1 MHILALCGSLRPQ
14 STTLKAIQIAAEEI
28 RLAGAECHIVSGKD
42 MNLPLCW
49 LTEED
54 RQHALVLRLQELAME
69 ADGFLLAS
77 PEYHGNMSGVL
88 KNALDWLGAEH
99 FEGKPSA
106 LIAVAGGSQGAQ
118 SALSSLR
125 TTIRCRLVT
134 MSAFMKTLLAFTPM
148 LQVTDSRLSG
158 SNLCSPKICH
168 GPKEVS
174 NHLMEPWLATGNNKT
189 GSWTGKFQFLLIH
202 REW

>member
-49 LTEED
+49 LTDED

-125 TTIRCRLVT
+125 TTIRCVHGWVLPDQVSIAVSREAFDPQGRPTSADVEKRLRALGRSLVRAAH
-134 MSAFMKTLLAFTPM
+134 AFKLMR
-148 LQVTDSRLSG
+148 DSDQG
-158 SNLCSPKICH
+158 S
-168 GPKEVS
+168 
-174 NHLMEPWLATGNNKT
+174 
-189 GSWTGKFQFLLIH
+189 
-202 REW
+202 